1 MLARST
7 TARMGRS
14 VLKDRMALPIAMTR
28 KDRSAAITVVH
39 VSEVKVAVVAIQ
51 GEIANLRHPLRRSPA
66 LRAAFVGSARH
77 GLVVQGQAHCDT
89 ARLCDGDPGAD
100 SMTHCGA
107 IRPRSYQRRR

>member
-1 MLARST
+1 
-7 TARMGRS
+7 
-14 VLKDRMALPIAMTR
+14 MTR
-28 KDRSAAITVVH
+28 KDRSAAITLVH

-89 ARLCDGDPGAD
+89 ARLCDGDPDPFYDPLRSD
-100 SMTHCGA
+100 SAPVLSTAPVTSGRLSTNDA
-107 IRPRSYQRRR
+107 